1 MYSYENSTG
10 KVNTHNRLHL
20 LAIFFYYWHVVYGT
34 GILQTRRA
42 CIQFIFI
49 YCDPFGSLM
58 LIVEYTLLIQ
68 INTCIKYVKK
78 GQFTKQST
86 IHWNAHTHI
95 YIKLGNVLVKA
106 FFFANWLLSSKE
118 FFFNFAN
125 YDYNIHMLYLVWNIV
140 YIHLITISG

>member
-86 IHWNAHTHI
+86 IHWNAHTHTSN
-95 YIKLGNVLVKA
+95 LGMFSLKH
-106 FFFANWLLSSKE
+106 FFANWLLSSKE
-118 FFFNFAN
+118 FFFIFAN
-125 YDYNIHMLYLVWNIV
+125 YDYNIHMLYLVWNIL

>member
-20 LAIFFYYWHVVYGT
+20 LAIFFYYWHVVCGT

-42 CIQFIFI
+42 CIQFIPI
-49 YCDPFGSLM
+49 YCDPFSSLM

-86 IHWNAHTHI
+86 IHWNAHTHTSN
-95 YIKLGNVLVKA
+95 LGMFSLKH
-106 FFFANWLLSSKE
+106 FFANWLLSSKE

-125 YDYNIHMLYLVWNIV
+125 YDYNIHMLYLVWNIL
-140 YIHLITISG
+140 YIHFITLSG